1 MSPCSY
7 INEMATSDIRSLL
20 LIKRKGSIKDGKV
33 MDAATSAGTI
43 LSPDATSL
51 ADANDHRVSGNDKK
65 RPMRGNDIQS
75 ATEHPM
81 FSNSSSYGSCINT
94 ANKRSKSEPVNN
106 GHPNTLSYSLAIA
119 KSVHHQLNKSNLKR
133 SNSNNSVG
141 TAMTANTS
149 FNNSYN
155 THNSSFN
162 VSSISSSNNSA
173 SKFNPYLA
181 HPSSQLAV
189 SAPAPMQFLDP
200 NELGMSVENSL
211 SQLKSNFAAASN
223 ANNVKDAEAVAALA
237 SFASNDAPSVASN
250 NTNSSSTAS
259 GMSNRISSVSSFVG
273 GMLSRDDSLINL
285 AMLPTL
291 DNTSNDSESNINRY
305 RSYMLSR
312 DDSLIDLAA
321 SVARSHVPNNS
332 GTTNRTNDKSP
343 SSANGSSSFQFIDFP
358 NQS

>member
-1 MSPCSY
+1 
-7 INEMATSDIRSLL
+7 
-20 LIKRKGSIKDGKV
+20 
-33 MDAATSAGTI
+33 
-43 LSPDATSL
+43 
-51 ADANDHRVSGNDKK
+51 
-65 RPMRGNDIQS
+65 
-75 ATEHPM
+75 
-81 FSNSSSYGSCINT
+81 
-94 ANKRSKSEPVNN
+94 
-106 GHPNTLSYSLAIA
+106 
-119 KSVHHQLNKSNLKR
+119 
-133 SNSNNSVG
+133 
-141 TAMTANTS
+141 
-149 FNNSYN
+149 
-155 THNSSFN
+155 
-162 VSSISSSNNSA
+162 
-173 SKFNPYLA
+173 
-181 HPSSQLAV
+181 
-189 SAPAPMQFLDP
+189 MQFLDP

-321 SVARSHVPNNS
+321 SVARSHVPNNR